1 MENDHERRARKTD
14 QIRKLL
20 DLAEKNPYSE
30 EAAAARLK
38 ADQLQLAYSI
48 SEREIQLSRPQEHRE
63 TPEERRTVVVPEGS
77 TVKRQL
83 IELHFECITN
93 SRCRAVYSGL
103 DATKR
108 EGAAHSVGFPTDLDY
123 AEMLYGSLR
132 LQMANELVP
141 MPDPSLPFIDNLV
154 RMKEAGMK
162 WEDIYPLLAPLDP
175 QTPNNT
181 WHRPTCVRWG
191 AEYTAFCKEVGRK
204 QNRAQPITYQRNF
217 ANGFVSEVRMRF
229 SAIIIQRQRA
239 EANERERGG
248 SGMDLVIRDMRKEVD
263 EMYNRKIGKARP
275 AKQQGGKYDSEAAYR
290 GQEAGRRADLGTG
303 GSVNRGS
310 GPRELT

>member
-30 EAAAARLK
+30 EAAAARQK

-63 TPEERRTVVVPEGS
+63 TPEERKTVVAEKGS
-77 TVKRQL
+77 TIKRQL
-83 IELHFECITN
+83 IELHFECVTVA
-93 SRCRAVYSGL
+93 RCRAVYIGL
-103 DATKR
+103 DTTKVQGSAR
-108 EGAAHSVGFPTDLDY
+108 VIGFPTDLDY
-123 AEMLYGSLR
+123 GEMLFNSLR
-132 LQMANELVP
+132 LQMSKELIPQPDAN
-141 MPDPSLPFIDNLV
+141 LPLIDNLV

-175 QTPNNT
+175 QTPNST

-191 AEYTAFCKEVGRK
+191 AMYTAHCANLGIK
-204 QNRAQPITYQRNF
+204 QNRAQPVTYQRNF
-217 ANGFVSEVRMRF
+217 ANGFVSEVRTRF
-229 SAIIIQRQRA
+229 AEIVRQRQQA
-239 EANERERGG
+239 ERNERERGG

-263 EMYNRKIGKARP
+263 EMYNVKIGRARP
-275 AKQQGGKYDSEAAYR
+275 AKPQSGKYDSEAAYR

-303 GSVNRGS
+303 GTVSGGS
-310 GPRELT
+310 GPKELT